1 MESSIVKNNYKNYA
15 DTVGWFLS
23 IIVPVITYF
32 LLAASGI
39 ANEVIIF
46 SSILSSA
53 VVMWIFRLV
62 REYLPGILV
71 VIACASLGLV
81 PTNIILAG
89 FSSETFIMVFSVL
102 AITILIARSNLISR
116 LILTLLRLVPKKA
129 IYYDAVF
136 FISFA
141 FLTPLIPSVISRTH
155 LVGKAAVRVL
165 EMFGAKNHEGCVL
178 STTVSA
184 FFGASL
190 FSNIFLSASL
200 MNFIILA
207 LLPLQEQLQFQLVGW
222 FKASF
227 AAFIVILVTYA
238 IGYFVLQRFFLKD
251 RQLMS
256 GKNPQSAKK
265 NSQELIK
272 QQDQLIAEYLKAL
285 GPISK
290 DEWFSFA
297 TMAVFFI
304 GMLTFPYHKISPTWI
319 AFSLVYLLLA
329 FNIISRED
337 LLSKVDWTFLLFMA
351 SIIGISSVINYFNI
365 SGTLS
370 GSLRAFTN
378 VFETSP
384 GLLFTFFVVLTM
396 IVRFF
401 LPIGATIAL
410 LIPVFIT
417 LAEAYGV
424 TAWTACFACLMV
436 TDMWFFKYQCIF
448 YTPMSDVLEEAG
460 VSFNEKK
467 FLAFNIMANIVRI
480 LAVFSSFYYWCW
492 IGL

>member
-1 MESSIVKNNYKNYA
+1 MEISLAKSNYENYT
-15 DTVGWFLS
+15 DTVGWLLS
-23 IIVPVITYF
+23 LIVPVITYF
-32 LLAASGI
+32 LLSANGI

-53 VVMWIFRLV
+53 IVMWIFRLV

-71 VIACASLGLV
+71 VITCASLGLV

-102 AITILIARSNLISR
+102 AMTILIARSSLISR
-116 LILTLLRLVPKKA
+116 FILTLLRLVPKKA

-165 EMFGAKNHEGCVL
+165 EMFGVKNHEGCVIG
-178 STTVSA
+178 TTVSA

-227 AAFIVILVTYA
+227 VAFIVMLVAYA
-238 IGYFVLQRFFLKD
+238 IGYFILQRFFFKD

-256 GKNPQSAKK
+256 EQDQKRVKKDPQA
-265 NSQELIK
+265 LIDG
-272 QQDQLIAEYLKAL
+272 QTQLIAEHLKAL

-290 DEWFSFA
+290 DEWFSLA
-297 TMAVFFI
+297 TMAAFFI

-319 AFSLVYLLLA
+319 AFSLVYILLA

-337 LLSKVDWTFLLFMA
+337 LLSKVDWPFLLFMA

-365 SGTLS
+365 SGVIS
-370 GSLRAFTN
+370 ESLRGFTN
-378 VFETSP
+378 IFEKSP
-384 GLLFTFFVVLTM
+384 ELLFTFFVVLTM

-417 LAEAYGV
+417 LSETYEV
-424 TAWTACFACLMV
+424 TAWTTCFACLMV

-448 YTPMSDVLEEAG
+448 YTPMSDILEEAG

-467 FLAFNIMANIVRI
+467 FLAFNMMANIVRI
-480 LAVFSSFYYWCW
+480 LAVFASFYYWCW
-492 IGL
+492 ISL